1 MNKIS
6 ADHLA
11 RRACVYIRQSTPDQV
26 QHNLES
32 QRRQYGLVDRART
45 LGWQDIDVID
55 DDLGI
60 SGSGT
65 PRPGFERLL
74 RALCDG
80 QVGAVFCI
88 EASRLARNG
97 KDWHTLL
104 EFCSIIGAL
113 LIDAE
118 AVYDPRVTNDR
129 LLLGMKGT
137 ISEMEVASFRERAHA
152 ALLQKAQRGA
162 LVRRVP
168 IGYVKGPD
176 DRIEKD
182 PDTRIRST
190 LDLIFRKFAELGSA
204 RQVYFWLD
212 GQQIQLPVVR
222 GPEEAREIVWQ
233 PARYHAVLSVL
244 KNPLYAG
251 AYAYGRSKTVVRLE
265 GGRKQVRRQAQR
277 RREDWAVLIL
287 DHHEGYIDWDVY
299 QSNQTMIAHNDNAR
313 GNAVRGSIRRGGAL
327 LAGLLRCG
335 HCGAKLLAQYPGPH
349 VIRYQCSGYLLN
361 RDQACCVMFGGL
373 RADRLV
379 SEQLMQSLAP
389 FGMEAAIEAIESLHG
404 ANDERIQQRTLALE
418 HARYEVT
425 RARRQYDAVDPANR
439 LVAAELE
446 RRWNQALTTEAQLQ
460 AEVVTLQESRERPL
474 TEVQKRELL
483 SFARNLPRLW
493 DDSESL
499 PEHKK
504 RLLRIALKEIIATC
518 EGDTIRL
525 ILHWQGGDHTQVEFQ
540 KVGTGR
546 HRYVTDDRLVE
557 IVRMLARIEPDARI
571 ASILN
576 RNQRRTA
583 HGHNWTAKR
592 ICSLRNNHAIP
603 VYCEG
608 ERQARGEM
616 SVSESAAALG
626 ITPTSILR
634 LIRVKQ
640 LPATQACASAPW
652 ILRKA
657 DVERCVAERNNP
669 APPTNGRFGAT
680 DPSNSIASKGVHHVE
695 LSKNNSTCQ
704 RALDI

>member
-1 MNKIS
+1 MNIITV
-6 ADHLA
+6 DHLR
-11 RRACVYIRQSTPDQV
+11 RRACVYVRQSTPGQV
-26 QHNLES
+26 QNNLES
-32 QRRQYGLVDRART
+32 QRRQYALVDRARS

-65 PRPGFERLL
+65 HRPGFERLL
-74 RALCDG
+74 RALGDG
-80 QVGAVFCI
+80 QVGAVFSI

-97 KDWHTLL
+97 RDWHTLL
-104 EFCSIIGAL
+104 EFCSVVGAL

-118 AVYDPRVTNDR
+118 AVYDPRLTNDR

-137 ISEMEVASFRERAHA
+137 ISEMEVAGFRERACA

-168 IGYVKGPD
+168 IGYVKRSD

-182 PDTRIRST
+182 PDARIGST
-190 LDLIFRKFAELGSA
+190 IDLIFRKFAELDSV

-212 GQQIQLPVVR
+212 QQQIQLPVVR
-222 GPEEAREIVWQ
+222 GPEELREIIWQ
-233 PARYHAVLSVL
+233 PARYHAVLSLL
-244 KNPLYAG
+244 KNPVYAG

-265 GGRKQVRRQAQR
+265 AGQKQVHRQVQR

-313 GNAVRGSIRRGGAL
+313 GNAVRGSIKHGEAL

-335 HCGAKLLAQYPGPH
+335 HCGAKLLAQYPGPR

-361 RDQACCVMFGGL
+361 RDHACCVMFGGL

-389 FGMEAAIEAIESLHG
+389 FGIEAAIEAIESLHG
-404 ANDERIQQRTLALE
+404 VKDERIQQKALALE

-446 RRWNQALTTEAQLQ
+446 RRWNQALTTEAQIG
-460 AEVVTLQESRERPL
+460 AELVTLQEGREHPL
-474 TEVQKRELL
+474 TDMQKQELL
-483 SFARNLPRLW
+483 SFARDLPMLW
-493 DDSESL
+493 DGPQSS

-518 EGDTIRL
+518 EGETIRL
-525 ILHWQGGDHTQVEFQ
+525 TLHWQGGDHTQVEFQ
-540 KVGTGR
+540 KIGTGR
-546 HRYVTDDRLVE
+546 HRYVTDDDLLE
-557 IVRMLARIEPDARI
+557 IVRMLARIETDARI

-576 RNQRRTA
+576 RNQQRTA
-583 HGHNWTAKR
+583 HGKEWTAKR
-592 ICSLRNNHAIP
+592 ICSLRNNHAIL
-603 VYCEG
+603 VYREG

-616 SVSESAAALG
+616 SVSEVAAALG
-626 ITPTSILR
+626 VTPTTVLR
-634 LIRVKQ
+634 LIRLKQ
-640 LPATQACASAPW
+640 LHAMQACVSAPW
-652 ILRKA
+652 ILRRA
-657 DVERCVAERNNP
+657 DVERCVAERNHP
-669 APPTNGRFGAT
+669 ATPPMVDSAQLILEIT
-680 DPSNSIASKGVHHVE
+680 
-695 LSKNNSTCQ
+695 
-704 RALDI
+704 

>member
-11 RRACVYIRQSTPDQV
+11 RRACVYIRQSTPGQV

-32 QRRQYGLVDRART
+32 QRRQYALVDRARA

-55 DDLGI
+55 DDLGL
-60 SGSGT
+60 SGSGIR
-65 PRPGFERLL
+65 RPGFERLL
-74 RALCDG
+74 SAVCDG
-80 QVGAVFCI
+80 QVGAVFSI
-88 EASRLARNG
+88 EASRLARTNRE
-97 KDWHTLL
+97 WHTLL
-104 EFCSIIGAL
+104 EFCSIVGVL

-118 AVYDPRVTNDR
+118 TIYDPRLTNDR

-137 ISEMEVASFRERAHA
+137 ISEMEVASFRERAQA
-152 ALLQKAQRGA
+152 AILQKAQRGA
-162 LVRRVP
+162 LIRRVP
-168 IGYVKGPD
+168 IGYVKGSD

-182 PDTRIRST
+182 PDARVRSA
-190 LDLIFRKFAELGSA
+190 LDLIFRKFAELGSV

-212 GQQIQLPVVR
+212 QQQIQLPVVR
-222 GPEEAREIVWQ
+222 GPDAVREIVWQ

-244 KNPLYAG
+244 KNPVYAG
-251 AYAYGRSKTVVRLE
+251 AYAYGRSKTIVGLE
-265 GGRKQVRRQAQR
+265 AGHKRVRRQAQR

-313 GNAVRGSIRRGGAL
+313 GNAVRGPIKHGGAL

-349 VIRYQCSGYLLN
+349 TVRYQCSGYLQN
-361 RDQACCVMFGGL
+361 RDRGCCIMFGGL

-389 FGMEAAIEAIESLHG
+389 FGIEAAIEAIESLQG
-404 ANDERIQQRTLALE
+404 ASDERIQQKALALE

-446 RRWNQALTTEAQLQ
+446 RRWNQALATEAEME
-460 AEVVTLQESRERPL
+460 AELVTLQEGRERPL
-474 TEVQKRELL
+474 TDTQKDELL
-483 SFARNLPRLW
+483 SFARDLPRLW
-493 DDSESL
+493 DNPQSL

-504 RLLRIALKEIIATC
+504 RLLRIALKEIVATC
-518 EGDTIRL
+518 EGETIRL
-525 ILHWQGGDHTQVEFQ
+525 VLHWQGGDHTQLEFE
-540 KVGTGR
+540 KVRSGR
-546 HRYVTDDRLVE
+546 TRHVTDDDLIE
-557 IVRMLARIEPDARI
+557 IIRMLARIEPDARI

-583 HGHNWTAKR
+583 HGQIWTAKR

-603 VYCEG
+603 VYCDG
-608 ERQARGEM
+608 ERQSRGEM
-616 SVSESAAALG
+616 SVREVAATLG
-626 ITPTSILR
+626 VTPTTVFR
-634 LIRVKQ
+634 LIRLKQ
-640 LPATQACASAPW
+640 LPATQACAGAPW
-652 ILRKA
+652 ILRK
-657 DVERCVAERNNP
+657 VHIERYVAERNHA
-669 APPTNGRFGAT
+669 APPPTVDSAQLILEI
-680 DPSNSIASKGVHHVE
+680 P
-695 LSKNNSTCQ
+695 
-704 RALDI
+704 